1 MCQEVM
7 IVLILLEFKFFVDS
21 RIVSDA
27 FETCNVSKTGKLSA
41 KVCV

>member
-1 MCQEVM
+1 MPRTYDCSDFVG
-7 IVLILLEFKFFVDS
+7 IFFFVDS